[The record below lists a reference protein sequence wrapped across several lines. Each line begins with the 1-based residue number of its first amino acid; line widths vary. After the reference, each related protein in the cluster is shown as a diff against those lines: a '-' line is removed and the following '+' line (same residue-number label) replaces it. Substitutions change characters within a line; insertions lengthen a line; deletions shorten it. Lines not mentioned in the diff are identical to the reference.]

1 MIDVEA
7 DVFDY
12 VSKRLKSEYINIY
25 VASVKKR
32 IPSSFPA
39 VQIVETSNT
48 TSTDMSDSEEL
59 ENFADL
65 MYEVEVYSNLE
76 SGAKRQA
83 KTIIGFVSDRFK
95 ELGFVRQFCN
105 PIENADRSIYRYTAR
120 FIARASTDKVIYQR

>member
-83 KTIIGFVSDRFK
+83 KAIIGFVSDRFK

>member
-1 MIDVEA
+1 MIDVET

-12 VSKRLKSEYINIY
+12 VSRELKSEYRSIY
-25 VASVKKR
+25 VVSVKKR

-39 VQIVETSNT
+39 VEIVETSNT

-65 MYEVEVYSNLE
+65 MYEVNVYSNLT
-76 SGAKRQA
+76 SGAKLQA
-83 KTIIGFVSDRFK
+83 KSIMSFVSDKFK

-105 PIENADRSIYRYTAR
+105 PIENPDKSVYRYTAR
-120 FIARASTDKVIYQR
+120 FIGRASTNKVIYQR